1 MTKATSMAIKAA
13 SPKSNLRYYKKNVHY
28 YLLLLLPML
37 YFLIFRYGPIAGNV
51 LAFRSFRPGGS
62 AYGEEWVGFMYFK
75 MFLTDSSFWLAFKN
89 TLILSFT
96 NLLFSFTI
104 PIAFALLINEI
115 RHTKIKS
122 LVQTISYFPHFISA
136 VVVVSMLQEFL
147 SPTNGIVNSIITSM
161 GGESI
166 FFMNEPDW
174 FRTVFISSELWQHMG
189 WNSIIY
195 CAAIVG
201 IDPQLYEAA
210 EIDGAGRW
218 RQVFRITLPQI
229 APTIAVVLIISL
241 GSVMAV
247 GFEKVLLMYTPSNA
261 AVSDILDTYV
271 YRMGIG
277 NSNYSYATAV
287 GLFGGVI
294 GFILVTTTN
303 FLSRK
308 ISGTS
313 LY

>member
-1 MTKATSMAIKAA
+1 MTKNHTV
-13 SPKSNLRYYKKNVHY
+13 SPHKKSRFIRYMQKNIY
-28 YLLLLLPML
+28 YYILLALPL
-37 YFLIFRYGPIAGNV
+37 AYFIIFRYGPIMGNI

-62 AYGEEWVGFMYFK
+62 PYGETWVGLKYFK
-75 MFLTDSSFWLAFKN
+75 MFLSDSNFWLAFKN

-96 NLLFSFTI
+96 NLAFSFTV
-104 PIAFALLINEI
+104 PIVFALLLNEI
-115 RHTKIKS
+115 ARPRLKGM
-122 LVQTISYFPHFISA
+122 VQTISYFPHFISA

-147 SPTNGIVNSIITSM
+147 SPTTGIVNTVLNSL
-161 GGESI
+161 GFDSI
-166 FFMNEPDW
+166 FFMNEPSW
-174 FRTVFISSELWQHMG
+174 FRPVFISSELWQHVG

-201 IDPQLYEAA
+201 IDQQLYEAA
-210 EIDGAGRW
+210 AIDGAGRL
-218 RQVFRITLPQI
+218 RQVFSVTLPQI
-229 APTIAVVLIISL
+229 APTISVVLIISL

-261 AVSDILDTYV
+261 AVSDILDTYI

-287 GLFGGVI
+287 GLFSGVI
-294 GFILVTTTN
+294 GFILVSTSN
-303 FLSRK
+303 FLSKK
-308 ISGTS
+308 ISGNS